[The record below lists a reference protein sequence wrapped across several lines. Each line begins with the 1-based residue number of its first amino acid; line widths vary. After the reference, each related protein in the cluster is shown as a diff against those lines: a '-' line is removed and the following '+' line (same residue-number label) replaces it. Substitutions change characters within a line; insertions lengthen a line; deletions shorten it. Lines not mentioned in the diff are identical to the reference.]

1 MKDDAGFDLQLYWQV
16 LRRRLPLL
24 LIPLVVLTGI
34 LGLGSFLMPNIY
46 RATAQVV
53 VRAEQDPVKG
63 LAVETDMTQQLGGV
77 LQSLGQPG
85 AQKELFETLK
95 ASAPASMTLADALAD
110 LHQNLQ
116 IQQQEDGRDLIVR
129 FTYEGTP
136 EKYALA
142 VVNEFAEEF
151 RRRGT
156 RLVAESLV
164 VSLEFVDDQ
173 LGGYRKRLVD
183 LDGQERQVQHR
194 LTAELGD
201 LVPATAPEG
210 VGKHATDRLTA
221 TDAELE
227 KLNLEISSLEAQV
240 GFLRGQLARTPET
253 LEVRAAER
261 GDYTE
266 AELERLLAE
275 NQSKLTAA
283 QLQYTAKH
291 PTVVMLT
298 EQVGD
303 LQKRL
308 KEARSRHGAA
318 RSDVANPAYESLQRE
333 LLMAESQVELQ
344 RSQRATLTARR
355 DKLRQIAAA
364 VPQFEEELARIG
376 EERAA
381 LKTVY
386 ESLLQRK
393 QNLELNQSFETD
405 RNTGRFD
412 IARAGGVPLKPV
424 RPNRPKFVVMGLM
437 AGLFLGITFMLL
449 AEYLDHGIRSEDT
462 LRRYVDAPL
471 LAVLPRDPR

>member
-1 MKDDAGFDLQLYWQV
+1 MKDDTGFDLQLYWQV

-24 LIPLVVLTGI
+24 LIPLVVLTSI

-46 RATAQVV
+46 RTSAQVV
-53 VRAEQDPVKG
+53 VRAETDPVKG
-63 LAVETDMTQQLGGV
+63 LAVETQMTQQLGGV

-95 ASAPASMTLADALAD
+95 TELPPGTRLEDVLTDFQTNLTITRREEGKD
-110 LHQNLQ
+110 LLV
-116 IQQQEDGRDLIVR
+116 E
-129 FTYEGTP
+129 FAYEGTP
-136 EKYALA
+136 EKYAIA
-142 VVNEFAEEF
+142 VVNAFAEEF

-173 LGGYRKRLVD
+173 IGTYRKRLEA
-183 LDGQERQVQHR
+183 LDERERNVQQR

-210 VGKHATDRLTA
+210 VGKQAGDRLTA

-227 KLNLEISSLEAQV
+227 KLTLEISSLEAQV
-240 GFLRGQLARTPET
+240 SFLRSQLARTPAT

-261 GDYTE
+261 GDTTE

-275 NQSKLTAA
+275 AQAKLTGA
-283 QLQYTAKH
+283 QMQYTTKH
-291 PTVVMLT
+291 PQVLMLQ
-298 EQVGD
+298 EQVAD
-303 LQKRL
+303 LTKRL
-308 KEARSRHGAA
+308 REARSRRGAE
-318 RSDVANPAYESLQRE
+318 RSDVANPAHDSLQRE
-333 LLMAESQVELQ
+333 LMMAESQLELQ
-344 RSQRATLTARR
+344 RSQRTTMATRR
-355 DKLRQIAAA
+355 DKLRQITAAA
-364 VPQFEEELARIG
+364 PQFEEELGRIT

-393 QNLELNQSFETD
+393 QSLELNQSFETD

-412 IARAGGVPLKPV
+412 IARAGGVPLRPI
-424 RPNRPKFVVMGLM
+424 RPNRAKYLMMGLM
-437 AGLFLGITFMLL
+437 AGLFLGISFMLL
-449 AEYLDHGIRSEDT
+449 AEYLDHAIRSEEA
-462 LRRYVDAPL
+462 LGRYIDAPL